1 MFLLHSNDLPLFT
14 GELRALHSAKE
25 EDHRSKTRDLN
36 REAKKKLN
44 AGINAAKLQY
54 KVRLEK
60 QFSSND
66 CSSVWKG
73 LKQIINNKPKAPP
86 TTDDTSLPNIVN

>member
-25 EDHRSKTRDLN
+25 EDHRSKTRDLY
-36 REAKKKLN
+36 REAKKKLLS
-44 AGINAAKLQY
+44 GIKAAKQQY
-54 KVRLEK
+54 KVRLQQ

-66 CSSVWKG
+66 CSFVWKG
-73 LKQIINNKPKAPP
+73 LKQITNYKPKALRRQMTPHCRI
-86 TTDDTSLPNIVN
+86 N